1 MAQII
6 HGLTMETM
14 MSDTSVTYLADSVF
28 VFDGTPS
35 HLCEAGPYRTEAF
48 FPYETPYSVI
58 MQAEE
63 WLNAHEIRHQV
74 EIETCH
80 AEQGLVLRI
89 QFPSDDDRR
98 RFVDEFRQI

>member
-1 MAQII
+1 M
-6 HGLTMETM
+6 HD
-14 MSDTSVTYLADSVF
+14 SSVTYLADRLF

-35 HLCEAGPYRTEAF
+35 HLCQQGPYKTEAL
-48 FPYETPYSVI
+48 FPYETPYSEI

-63 WLNAHEIRHQV
+63 WLNANEIPHRI

-80 AEQGLVLRI
+80 ADRGLILRI

-98 RFVDEFRQI
+98 RFVGEFRQI